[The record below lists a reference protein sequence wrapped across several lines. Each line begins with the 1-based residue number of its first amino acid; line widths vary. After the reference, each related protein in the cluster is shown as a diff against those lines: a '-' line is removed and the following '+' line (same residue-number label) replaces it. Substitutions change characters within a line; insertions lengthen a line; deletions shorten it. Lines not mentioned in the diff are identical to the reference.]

1 MIDVSGVKVKCQQHT
16 VVAHITTLTQ
26 LLLGAPA
33 DVHFGVTL
41 CCRQLCCRPC
51 RHEGEH
57 SEACSI
63 LLSLSRLFSPDKMS
77 DLAKLSCQKA
87 SGCVH

>member
-1 MIDVSGVKVKCQQHT
+1 MIDVFGVKVKCQQYT

-63 LLSLSRLFSPDKMS
+63 LLSLSRLFSPEKMS